1 MAYEFFRCQL
11 EHETELFQK
20 KKKKKKEKHTIEEN
34 VLSWANWATAARA
47 ESIQEPQ
54 LTCNKKAESLLAIQ
68 RH

>member
-1 MAYEFFRCQL
+1 MAYEFFGCQL
-11 EHETELFQK
+11 EHETELFK
-20 KKKKKKEKHTIEEN
+20 KKKKHAIEEN